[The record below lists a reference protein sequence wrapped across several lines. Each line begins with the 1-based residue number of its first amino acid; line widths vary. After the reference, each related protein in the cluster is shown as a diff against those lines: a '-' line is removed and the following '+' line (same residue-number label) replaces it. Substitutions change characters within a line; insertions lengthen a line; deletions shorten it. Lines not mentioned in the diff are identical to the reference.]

1 MPNCCL
7 FVGSPRIGKII
18 MAAAAEHLT
27 PVTLELGGKCPT
39 IIDHHSVS
47 KDMKVCALLYF
58 LTSNIK

>member
-1 MPNCCL
+1 MPNYCL

-18 MAAAAEHLT
+18 MAAAAENLT